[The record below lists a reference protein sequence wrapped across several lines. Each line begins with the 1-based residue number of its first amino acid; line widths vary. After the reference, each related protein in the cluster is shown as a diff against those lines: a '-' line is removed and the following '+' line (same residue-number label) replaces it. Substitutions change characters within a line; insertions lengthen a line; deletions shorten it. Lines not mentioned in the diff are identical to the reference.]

1 MNALRWELRD
11 VEGRGDLAVI
21 VEDFYDRVR
30 QDEIL
35 GPIFDDVAK
44 VHWETHLPKIVDFW
58 DTALFRSG
66 AYRGNPL
73 KPHLDLGRRVAM
85 TWDRFER
92 WLDLFFATVDTH
104 FRGERADHLKRIAA
118 DMAAVMSRRIETR
131 SSEAL

>member
-1 MNALRWELRD
+1 MKAPEVELRD

-21 VEDFYDRVR
+21 VDDFYDRVR
-30 QDEIL
+30 RDEIL

-58 DTALFRSG
+58 ETALFRAG

-73 KPHLDLGRRVAM
+73 KPHLDLSRQTAM
-85 TWDRFER
+85 SWDRFER

-104 FRGERADHLKRIAA
+104 FRGERAEHLKRIAA
-118 DMAAVMSRRIETR
+118 DMASVMSRRIEAC
-131 SSEAL
+131 SGENL